1 MTSEKII
8 LNVKKRD
15 LLGKKSKQLRAQG
28 LVLGNI
34 NIPGKDSIPVTV
46 ESLELKRVYD
56 KAGESSLVY
65 LTLEGQETQ
74 IPVLIKEADF
84 NPVQGGMFHVVFL
97 KVSLKEAVEASIPLE
112 FEGDFKVNGA
122 TLIKVKDTINVSAL
136 PTDLPEHFTVNV
148 EKLTEVGQT
157 IFLSDIEIDES
168 KIKIILPEETTK
180 EDIALAIAQAERTEE
195 TEEVEEE
202 TTDEEGGEE
211 EKKEDSP
218 TEEKTEKKTE

>member
-34 NIPGKDSIPVTV
+34 NIPGKDSIPVTA
-46 ESLELKRVYD
+46 ESLDIKRVYD

-65 LTLEGQETQ
+65 LTLEGQKTQ
-74 IPVLIKEADF
+74 LPVLIKEADF
-84 NPVQGGMFHVVFL
+84 HPVLGEMFHVVFL
-97 KVSLKEAVEASIPLE
+97 KVSLKEAIEASIPLE
-112 FEGDFKVNGA
+112 FVGDFKVDGA
-122 TLIKVKDTINVSAL
+122 ALIKVKDTIDVSAL
-136 PTDLPEHFTVNV
+136 PTDLPENFTVNV
-148 EKLTEVGQT
+148 ELLKEVGQT

-168 KIKIILPEETTK
+168 KIELILPEDAKKDE
-180 EDIALAIAQAERTEE
+180 IALAIAQAERGEE
-195 TEEVEEE
+195 PEEVEEE

-211 EKKEDSP
+211 KKENDP
-218 TEEKTEKKTE
+218 AEEKAEDKTE

>member
-34 NIPGKDSIPVTV
+34 NIPGKDSIPVTA
-46 ESLELKRVYD
+46 ERLELKRVYD

-65 LTLEGQETQ
+65 LVLEGSKSQ

-84 NPVQGGMFHVVFL
+84 DPLQGEMFHVVFL

-112 FEGDFKVNGA
+112 FEGEFKVPGA
-122 TLIKVKDTINVSAL
+122 ALIKVKDTVDVSAL

-148 EKLTEVGQT
+148 EQLTEVGQT

-168 KIKIILPEETTK
+168 KIELILPEDTTK
-180 EDIALAIAQAERTEE
+180 DEIALAIAQAERGEEPEEVTEE
-195 TEEVEEE
+195 TPE
-202 TTDEEGGEE
+202 EEGGEE
-211 EKKEDSP
+211 KKEETP
-218 TEEKTEKKTE
+218 AEEKTE